1 MSHLLCFFSPSGC
14 VLTSIAK
21 ATFGDFFNALTGWI
35 MASVQWLFSASGKIL
50 TSVSDP
56 QLVMRA
62 SSSEYSSLET
72 VSPALLLVGLLVG
85 TIHALRLGEP
95 ARLWRD
101 YFGVLPACVA
111 GIFVARPLAQLLL
124 EIVNQLCSSASSGV
138 AGGERQLVV
147 GLTALTASVPGFGL
161 FVIASGLAV
170 GTWLLW
176 CELIVRN
183 VVLALLIVSVPLVV
197 PLALFASAR
206 RIAWRLLETFL
217 AVAASKLVIVMTLNL
232 GLAEVRDGSATAIV
246 TGLVT
251 LLLASA
257 SPFVLLRLLPVMEYS
272 SLHALEGLRT
282 RATRSAVS
290 AGSSPLASAVDHL
303 RPDVPAPEE
312 GGRGEDLGLET
323 WPGSPERGVPDY
335 DGEPVA
341 PPIGQAQAL
350 GGHRHVY
357 SDDKGPV
364 IGWHFDE

>member
-1 MSHLLCFFSPSGC
+1 MNHLLCFLSPSGC

-21 ATFGDFFNALTGWI
+21 ATFGDFFNALTSWI
-35 MASVQWLFSASGKIL
+35 MASVQWLFSASGRIL

-56 QLVMRA
+56 QLVMSA
-62 SSSEYSSLET
+62 TANEYAALET
-72 VSPALLLVGLLVG
+72 VSPGLLLVGLLTG

-95 ARLWRD
+95 SRLWRD
-101 YFGVLPACVA
+101 YFGVLPACIA

-124 EIVNQLCSSASSGV
+124 EVVNQLCSSVSTGI

-147 GLTALTASVPGFGL
+147 GLTGLTANVPGFGL
-161 FVIASGLAV
+161 FVIACGLAV

-183 VVLALLIVSVPLVV
+183 VVLALLVVSVPLVV
-197 PLALFASAR
+197 PLALFSSAR

-217 AVAASKLVIVMTLNL
+217 AVATSKLVIVMTLVL

-257 SPFVLLRLLPVMEYS
+257 SPFVLLRLLPVMEHS
-272 SLHALEGLRT
+272 SMHAVEGLRT
-282 RATRSAVS
+282 RATRSVAS
-290 AGSSPLASAVDHL
+290 AGSSPMASVVDHL
-303 RPDVPAPEE
+303 RPDAPAPVEAD
-312 GGRGEDLGLET
+312 RGEDLGLET

-341 PPIGQAQAL
+341 PPIGQAQVL

>member
-1 MSHLLCFFSPSGC
+1 MF
-14 VLTSIAK
+14 TSIAK
-21 ATFGDFFNALTGWI
+21 ATFGDFFNALTSWI
-35 MASVQWLFSASGKIL
+35 MSSVQWLFGASGQIL

-56 QLVMRA
+56 QLVLKA
-62 SSSEYSSLET
+62 SASEYATLET
-72 VSPALLLVGLLVG
+72 VSPAILLIGLLVG

-95 ARLWRD
+95 VRLWRD

-111 GIFVARPLAQLLL
+111 GIFVARPLARALL
-124 EIVNQLCSSASSGV
+124 EIVNQLCAGVSSGV
-138 AGGERQLVV
+138 AGGEHQLVV
-147 GLTALTASVPGFGL
+147 GLTGLTASVPGFGL
-161 FVIASGLAV
+161 FVIAAGLAL

-206 RIAWRLLETFL
+206 RIGWRLLETFL
-217 AVAASKLVIVMTLNL
+217 AVAASKLVIVVTLVL

-257 SPFVLLRLLPVMEYS
+257 SPFVLLRLLPVMEHS
-272 SLHALEGLRT
+272 SLHAVEGLRT
-282 RATRSAVS
+282 RAARATASV
-290 AGSSPLASAVDHL
+290 GSSPAASAVEHL
-303 RPDVPAPEE
+303 RPDAPTPPEPE
-312 GGRGEDLGLET
+312 RGEDLGLES
-323 WPGSPERGVPDY
+323 WPGSAPGGVPDY

-341 PPIGQAQAL
+341 PPIGRGRAI